1 MMRRFALVL
10 VLCVLGAAGRLAVGA
25 ERDTVVLESPG
36 NPLVSFRFVFYVG
49 SSQDP
54 PGKEGLAALTAK
66 MLSQGGTEEMSM
78 REVMEFLYPMAA
90 RVSAQ
95 PDKEVTTFIGRAHRD
110 HLEKFY
116 SVFRD
121 RLQKPRFDP
130 EDFERNKDELLNFL
144 QKSLRSSDDEELGKH
159 SLEWVMYDG
168 HPYQHPVEGTVQGVE
183 SITLDDVKA
192 FYGARYTFDN
202 LQIGLAGDFPEGFP
216 ERVGEDFKK
225 ALPKGDAGSRALPAE
240 VEDFQLRRGEGL
252 AVTIVDRPAA
262 DATAISLGFP
272 IDVTRA
278 DDDFYPLL
286 VASIYLGDHRSFNGV
301 LMNELRGKRGLN
313 YGDYSYVEN
322 FIQDGGSTFPV
333 PNVPRRQQHFSI
345 WIRPVAASNALFS
358 LRGAIF
364 YLRRLVEDGM
374 SVEDFEAM
382 REYVLSYSNLWVQNL
397 DRRLGYQLDSSFYQ
411 TEFYID
417 EIDQRL
423 EVMTVEDVNRV
434 VKKYLD
440 RWDFTVAIVAANAE
454 ELAEAIESNAKS
466 PITYQTPQTEEEVLV
481 EDELI
486 EVFELPIESVRV
498 VPVNEMFESVK

>member
-1 MMRRFALVL
+1 MVRGFAVVL
-10 VLCVLGAAGRLAVGA
+10 VLCVLGAAARIAVGA
-25 ERDTVVLESPG
+25 ERDTVLVKSPG
-36 NPLVSFRFVFYVG
+36 NPLVSFRFVFHVG

-110 HLEKFY
+110 HLEEFY

-130 EDFERNKDELLNFL
+130 ADFERNKDALLNFL

-168 HPYQHPVEGTVQGVE
+168 HPYKHPVEGAVQGVE

-192 FYGARYTFDN
+192 FYRARYTFDN
-202 LQIGLAGDFPEGFP
+202 LQIGLAGDFPDGFP
-216 ERVGEDFKK
+216 ERVREDFKK
-225 ALPKGDAGSRALPAE
+225 ALPKGEAGSMALPD
-240 VEDFQLRRGEGL
+240 DFELRRGKGL
-252 AVTIVDRPAA
+252 EVTIVDRPAA

-286 VASIYLGDHRSFNGV
+286 VAGIYLGDHRSFNGV

-345 WIRPVAASNALFS
+345 WIRPVAAPNAQFA
-358 LRGAIF
+358 LRGALF

-417 EIDQRL
+417 EIDKRL
-423 EVMTVEDVNRV
+423 EAMKVEDVNRA

-454 ELAEAIESNAKS
+454 ELASAIESNAKS
-466 PITYQTPQTEEEVLV
+466 PIAYQTPQTEEEVFA

-486 EVFELPIESVRV
+486 EVFELPIESVSI
-498 VPVNEMFESVK
+498 VPVADMFEKVH

>member
-1 MMRRFALVL
+1 MAL
-10 VLCVLGAAGRLAVGA
+10 
-25 ERDTVVLESPG
+25 
-36 NPLVSFRFVFYVG
+36 
-49 SSQDP
+49 
-54 PGKEGLAALTAK
+54 
-66 MLSQGGTEEMSM
+66 
-78 REVMEFLYPMAA
+78 
-90 RVSAQ
+90 
-95 PDKEVTTFIGRAHRD
+95 PDDF
-110 HLEKFY
+110 
-116 SVFRD
+116 
-121 RLQKPRFDP
+121 
-130 EDFERNKDELLNFL
+130 EDFE
-144 QKSLRSSDDEELGKH
+144 
-159 SLEWVMYDG
+159 
-168 HPYQHPVEGTVQGVE
+168 
-183 SITLDDVKA
+183 
-192 FYGARYTFDN
+192 
-202 LQIGLAGDFPEGFP
+202 
-216 ERVGEDFKK
+216 
-225 ALPKGDAGSRALPAE
+225 
-240 VEDFQLRRGEGL
+240 LRRGKGL
-252 AVTIVDRPAA
+252 EVTIVDRPAA

-286 VASIYLGDHRSFNGV
+286 VAGIYLGDHRSFNGV

-345 WIRPVAASNALFS
+345 WIRPVAAPNAQFA
-358 LRGAIF
+358 LRGALF

-417 EIDQRL
+417 EIDKRL
-423 EVMTVEDVNRV
+423 EAMKVEDVNRA

-454 ELAEAIESNAKS
+454 ELASAIESNAKS
-466 PITYQTPQTEEEVLV
+466 PIAYQTPQTEEEVLA

-486 EVFELPIESVRV
+486 EVFELPIESVSI
-498 VPVNEMFESVK
+498 VPVADMFEKVH

>member
-1 MMRRFALVL
+1 MVRGLAVLL
-10 VLCVLGAAGRLAVGA
+10 VLCVFGFAARMAVGA
-25 ERDTVVLESPG
+25 ERDTVVLKSPG
-36 NPLVSFRFVFYVG
+36 NPLVSFRFVFHVG

-95 PDKEVTTFIGRAHRD
+95 TDKEVTTFIGRSHRD
-110 HLEKFY
+110 HLEAFY

-130 EDFERNKDELLNFL
+130 EDFERNKDEILNFL

-159 SLEWVMYDG
+159 ALEWVMYDG
-168 HPYQHPVEGTVQGVE
+168 HPYRHPVEGTVQGVE
-183 SITLDDVKA
+183 SIALDDVKA
-192 FYGARYTFDN
+192 FYRARYTFDN
-202 LQIGLAGDFPEGFP
+202 LQIGLAGDLPEGFP
-216 ERVGEDFKK
+216 ERVREDFKK
-225 ALPKGDAGSRALPAE
+225 ALPKGGAGAVTLPE
-240 VEDFQLRRGEGL
+240 VARGQGL
-252 AVTIVDRPAA
+252 EVTIVDRPAA

-286 VASIYLGDHRSFNGV
+286 VAATYLGDHRSFNGV

-313 YGDYSYVEN
+313 YGDYAYVEN

-345 WIRPVAASNALFS
+345 WIRPVAAPNALFA

-364 YLRRLVEDGM
+364 YFRRLVEDGM
-374 SVEDFEAM
+374 SVEDFEAI

-417 EIDQRL
+417 EIDKRL
-423 EVMTVEDVNRV
+423 EAMTVEDVNRV
-434 VKKYLD
+434 VKQYLD
-440 RWDFTVAIVAANAE
+440 RWDFTVAIVAANAA

-466 PITYQTPQTEEEVLV
+466 PIAYQTPQTEEEVLA

-486 EVFELPIESVRV
+486 EVLELPIESVVV
-498 VPVNEMFESVK
+498 VPVDEMFEK

>member
-1 MMRRFALVL
+1 MPRGFSILL
-10 VLCVLGAAGRLAVGA
+10 FLLVLGAAARLAVGE
-25 ERDTVVLESPG
+25 ERDTVLLKSPG
-36 NPLVSFRFVFYVG
+36 NPLVSFRFVFHVG

-54 PGKEGLAALTAK
+54 PGKEGLAALTAR
-66 MLSQGGTEEMSM
+66 MLSQGGTEEMSL

-90 RVSAQ
+90 GVSAQ

-110 HLEKFY
+110 HLEEFY
-116 SVFRD
+116 SIFRD
-121 RLQKPRFDP
+121 RLQKPRFAP

-144 QKSLRSSDDEELGKH
+144 RKSLRSSDDEELGKH
-159 SLEWVMYDG
+159 SLEWVMYEG
-168 HPYQHPVEGTVQGVE
+168 HPYKHPVEGTVRGVE

-192 FYGARYTFDN
+192 FYRERYTFDN
-202 LQIGLAGDFPEGFP
+202 LQIGLAGDLPEGFP
-216 ERVGEDFKK
+216 ERVREDFEKSLPDGATMPA
-225 ALPKGDAGSRALPAE
+225 ALPDIAP
-240 VEDFQLRRGEGL
+240 GEGVR
-252 AVTIVDRPAA
+252 VTIVDRPAA

-272 IDVTRA
+272 IGVTRA

-286 VASIYLGDHRSFNGV
+286 VAGIYLGDHRSFNGV

-313 YGDYSYVEN
+313 YGDYAYVEN

-345 WIRPVAASNALFS
+345 WVRPVAAPNALFT

-374 SVEDFEAM
+374 SVESFEAM
-382 REYVLSYSNLWVQNL
+382 REYVISYSKLWVQNL

-411 TEFYID
+411 TDFYID
-417 EIDQRL
+417 EIEKRL
-423 EVMTVEDVNRV
+423 ESMTVDDVNRV

-454 ELAEAIESNAKS
+454 ELAGAIESGAKS
-466 PITYQTPQTEEEVLV
+466 PITYQTPQTSKDVLA

-486 EVFELPIESVRV
+486 EAFELPIESVSI
-498 VPVNEMFESVK
+498 VPVDELFQR